1 MHLGFEGTFI
11 WQGEGNGGGNLISC
25 RVSKSP
31 SPCITVAIQ
40 KLPFED
46 QQLAYLRKQ
55 DIADETNSYI
65 YRNLPLLT
73 FAPKTR

>member
-11 WQGEGNGGGNLISC
+11 WQGKEMEGEFNFLQSEQESISMHYGGNTKAS
-25 RVSKSP
+25 
-31 SPCITVAIQ
+31 
-40 KLPFED
+40 FED

-65 YRNLPLLT
+65 YRT
-73 FAPKTR
+73 YRY